1 MVIVICI
8 IKLYDTIEK
17 NNFLRLKMNKYLT
30 LVLLSITCLFSA
42 NILAEVKLFPDI
54 EGQDFYTDET
64 VKFSDLLANKTS
76 LVNVWASW
84 CTTCRKEHQMIM
96 NIAKTTKL
104 QLIGIDYLDTR
115 ENGAK
120 YLQELGNPFDEIIFD
135 PMGNIGAGLG
145 VFATPGTFL
154 VDENGEILSKHLGE
168 MTQKVWD
175 ERFVTLIPELI

>member
-1 MVIVICI
+1 M
-8 IKLYDTIEK
+8 K
-17 NNFLRLKMNKYLT
+17 KYLT
-30 LVLLSITCLFSA
+30 LVLISVTCLFSA
-42 NILAEVKLFPDI
+42 NISAEEKLFPVI
-54 EGQDFYTDET
+54 EGKDFYTDET

-96 NIAKTTKL
+96 NISKTTDL

-120 YLQELGNPFDEIIFD
+120 YLEELGNPFDEIVFD
-135 PMGNIGAGLG
+135 PMGDIGADLG

-154 VDENGEILSKHLGE
+154 VNKRGEILSEHLGE
-168 MTQKVWD
+168 MTQKIWD
-175 ERFVTLIPELI
+175 ERFAKLIPKLI